1 MLQSSIASSAETL
14 SLDIAADVV
23 GRITQKAGALPQIVL
38 AYEGAIKTV
47 WLTIKPEPKPIFNLA
62 LLNSINKV
70 QRAIH
75 DLWGPDVYEYSPVRF
90 LAYRGEGPI
99 FTLGGDLEFYLD
111 CIGGGDRAGLE
122 EYANA
127 SREGAIWNA
136 SSLNG
141 AAITIATVHA
151 KALGGGIDA
160 PRSCNVMIAERQ
172 VTFCYPE
179 VKFNH
184 FPITAVAV
192 LSRHM
197 GPLNAFKTLSDAR
210 ELSAE
215 EFKALGG
222 LEAVIGEG
230 EGENWVRRYAEDTL
244 SSHSAR
250 LALFSA
256 FHRQTAAAFDAEL
269 AYLANNWV
277 DSMMRMNSIDI
288 ARLQRIVAAQNRMLA
303 RAKPAAKN
311 SVG

>member
-1 MLQSSIASSAETL
+1 M
-14 SLDIAADVV
+14 
-23 GRITQKAGALPQIVL
+23 
-38 AYEGAIKTV
+38 
-47 WLTIKPEPKPIFNLA
+47 
-62 LLNSINKV
+62 
-70 QRAIH
+70 
-75 DLWGPDVYEYSPVRF
+75 RF
-90 LAYRGEGPI
+90 LAYRGEDPI

-111 CIGGGDRAGLE
+111 CIGGNDRAGLE

-141 AAITIATVHA
+141 AAITVSTVHA

-172 VTFCYPE
+172 ATFCYPE

-197 GPLNAFKTLSDAR
+197 GPLNAFRTLSDAR
-210 ELSAE
+210 ELCAE

-222 LEAVIGEG
+222 LEAVVDEG
-230 EGENWVRRYAEDTL
+230 EGENWIRQYAEDTL
-244 SSHSAR
+244 PSHSAR
-250 LALFSA
+250 LSLFGA

-277 DSMMRMNSIDI
+277 DSMMRMSSIDLV
-288 ARLQRIVAAQNRMLA
+288 RLQRIVAAQNRMLA
-303 RAKPAAKN
+303 RAKPAPRTLA
-311 SVG
+311 G